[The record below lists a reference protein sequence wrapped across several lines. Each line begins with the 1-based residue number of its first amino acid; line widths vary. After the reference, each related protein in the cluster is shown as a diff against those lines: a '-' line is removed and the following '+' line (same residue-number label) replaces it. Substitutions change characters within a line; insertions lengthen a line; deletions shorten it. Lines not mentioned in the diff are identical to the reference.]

1 MNYLE
6 IKVKELF
13 EQVLRGEKRVPKLRT
28 ESTFESKRC
37 ETFKTDVLTFSENLL
52 IKYYHKYNWLEVKI
66 EDKVTVLFSKDF
78 NELKESIINN
88 IEIKRKPSEDRL
100 ELNRLFKEVW
110 EYSKDVANDKW
121 LIDKVF
127 GELE

>member
-13 EQVLRGEKRVPKLRT
+13 EQVLRGEKRVPRI
-28 ESTFESKRC
+28 SKNEKWYSKFGGTYRC
-37 ETFKTDVLTFSENLL
+37 DSLVFSESL
-52 IKYYHKYNWLEVKI
+52 II
-66 EDKVTVLFSKDF
+66 QF
-78 NELKESIINN
+78 INN
-88 IEIKRKPSEDRL
+88 SIHILIEINERFIIENNKELVRLFREVFEYSEDI
-100 ELNRLFKEVW
+100 K
-110 EYSKDVANDKW
+110 NDKW